1 MFKDTVIIFIAFTMA
16 SAIIVYWQE
25 VKNLASICTRKAK
38 EILKYMGRAIYSAV
52 CFYIEKA
59 VCFYIEKLEG
69 TIMVWI
75 LAAML
80 VLACSIMVWAI
91 AMISVLSLVC

>member
-25 VKNLASICTRKAK
+25 VKNLASICIRKAK
-38 EILKYMGRAIYSAV
+38 EILQYMGRTIYS
-52 CFYIEKA
+52 A

>member
-25 VKNLASICTRKAK
+25 VKNLASICIRKAK
-38 EILKYMGRAIYSAV
+38 EVLQYMGGAIYSAV
-52 CFYIEKA
+52 CFYIER
-59 VCFYIEKLEG
+59 LEN

>member
-52 CFYIEKA
+52 CFYIEK
-59 VCFYIEKLEG
+59 LEN

>member
-1 MFKDTVIIFIAFTMA
+1 MFKDTVIIVIAFTMA

-52 CFYIEKA
+52 CFYIEK
-59 VCFYIEKLEG
+59 LEG

>member
-25 VKNLASICTRKAK
+25 VKNLASTCTRKAK
-38 EILKYMGRAIYSAV
+38 EILQYMGRAIYSAV
-52 CFYIEKA
+52 CFYIEK
-59 VCFYIEKLEG
+59 LED
-69 TIMVWI
+69 TIMAWI

-91 AMISVLSLVC
+91 AMISVLSLAC

>member
-38 EILKYMGRAIYSAV
+38 EILQYMGGAIYSAV
-52 CFYIEKA
+52 CF
-59 VCFYIEKLEG
+59 CIEKLED
-69 TIMVWI
+69 TIIVWI

-91 AMISVLSLVC
+91 AMILVLSLVC

>member
-52 CFYIEKA
+52 CFYIE
-59 VCFYIEKLEG
+59 ELEG